1 MLRHLI
7 GLLAGLAVAPLLW
20 IGVAW
25 SAGEIDGALADG
37 GGSIAA
43 PVVTTAMGV
52 LMIIGLLCGFFA
64 GARISP
70 LTSFVPGA
78 LLLTLCLWP
87 VVDRASLDAV
97 LPTGIDP
104 GSVFHPVGPALMA
117 ALPIGTLLLVS
128 SVIPS
133 RWSRA
138 PRPYAPPL
146 PDAAP
151 YTAEAPGGAP
161 PADAGARRS
170 GSYRGDPDP
179 ERTTTP
185 FQRDP
190 GGGWE
195 PVPPAPDGD
204 TAEFQRRGPR

>member
-25 SAGEIDGALADG
+25 PAGEVQGALADG
-37 GGSIAA
+37 GNGIGA
-43 PVVTTAMGV
+43 PAVTTALGV
-52 LMIIGLLCGFFA
+52 LMAVGLLCGFFA

-70 LTSFVPGA
+70 LTAFVPGA

-87 VVDRASLDAV
+87 VVDRGSLDAV
-97 LPTGIDP
+97 LPSGIDP
-104 GSVFHPVGPALMA
+104 GSVFHPVGPALPV

-133 RWSRA
+133 RWSRT
-138 PRPYAPPL
+138 PRAYAPPL
-146 PDAAP
+146 TEAAAHPSPLPGDAPLPGAAP
-151 YTAEAPGGAP
+151 
-161 PADAGARRS
+161 RS
-170 GSYRGDPDP
+170 GSHRGDLDP

-190 GGGWE
+190 AGGWE
-195 PVPPAPDGD
+195 PVPPAPESD
-204 TAEFQRRGPR
+204 TREFHRRGRR